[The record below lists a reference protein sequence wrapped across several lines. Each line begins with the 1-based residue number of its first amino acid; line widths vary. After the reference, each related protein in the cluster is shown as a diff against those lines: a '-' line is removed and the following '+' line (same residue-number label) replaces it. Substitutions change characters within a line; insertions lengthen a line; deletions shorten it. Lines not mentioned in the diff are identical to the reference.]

1 VEDAYI
7 RAMERQ
13 ETLFQKKQEE
23 ILSKGINNMRLEEE
37 NEKIRREVAKLQ
49 SSLHDSDSKNTT
61 CTAQIEQLNAH
72 IDDLKSEHG
81 RMLDIQNQILE
92 ENSALHAAVQTA
104 NQELERCGYVSR
116 DLEHA
121 NNVLRDENQTL
132 QDRIEALLQTV
143 SSQREELRGSFKAS
157 EQASQNLSAERREWQ
172 TTISTL
178 QQENEDLRRR
188 LAWLEKLQKQRPSTN
203 LSDTGVRGPSWTE
216 LRMAAAEGK
225 AKGT

>member
-1 VEDAYI
+1 MEDAYI